1 MQQSQNFLDFIPDYM
16 LHYDNESCY
25 SSDWRQ
31 LWSEWQ
37 STDPLENLYVCKA
50 SYHMTG
56 ENHQVVKG
64 LAALPPSKFNFV
76 ADVLCVAVA
85 CDVKLV
91 KPASPMDW

>member
-1 MQQSQNFLDFIPDYM
+1 MQQSRNFLDFSDYM

-56 ENHQVVKG
+56 ENDQVVKG
-64 LAALPPSKFNFV
+64 LAALPPSTV
-76 ADVLCVAVA
+76 QLCGCCAERCSWV
-85 CDVKLV
+85 
-91 KPASPMDW
+91 